1 MTLEEYQDAL
11 LEARKIA
18 IEEGIIET
26 LDSYNLDALFLP
38 AWTEMSI
45 YAAWA
50 QAPTV
55 TVPLGKYRDGKP
67 YGLGFVAP
75 RFDDGKL
82 LQIMNLYEKAFPPRA
97 VPQKNA
103 METMGKVPSCLA
115 TISEYYDLRI
125 HGQ

>member
-50 QAPTV
+50 RKF
-55 TVPLGKYRDGKP
+55 LS
-67 YGLGFVAP
+67 L
-75 RFDDGKL
+75 
-82 LQIMNLYEKAFPPRA
+82 
-97 VPQKNA
+97 
-103 METMGKVPSCLA
+103 
-115 TISEYYDLRI
+115 
-125 HGQ
+125 